1 MAGATALKIIV
12 DERLVE
18 NSAQVG
24 AVMLRELEGFVERYP
39 FVGCVQGAGMF
50 MRVELVKDKT
60 SKEPLPRPVTER
72 IFHECVRRGLLTM
85 AYAANFRI
93 QPALTV
99 DEATAK
105 NGLAVLREVFDRVD
119 RERWFV

>member
-1 MAGATALKIIV
+1 
-12 DERLVE
+12 
-18 NSAQVG
+18 
-24 AVMLRELEGFVERYP
+24 
-39 FVGCVQGAGMF
+39 MF